1 MTEEMTDYAR
11 IMIKGGDSKKA
22 FDELEKISSVAEGS
36 KKEIQRE
43 YLRASA
49 EAAYGAGNYAAA
61 SERAKKVYADDDN
74 ADKAEKAAD
83 GILTSKALTALKRF
97 EKSDEILADIKEILS
112 EDNDLYIK
120 FAAEAYCLS
129 GVNQFSRGKFE
140 EADGDFTKGLEEAKA
155 RENLPVSEYTAY
167 LKMAAQAAEKTNAL
181 VKAIENLSECAL
193 IIRRDSGE
201 GKEFADI
208 LYKAAGLYCVQERY
222 DDAVTMY
229 DKAAAIYSQFYGE
242 KSEQYVDT
250 LYESCLSLFKA
261 KKYAE
266 TAERIEKLQPIEYR
280 KNEFNSLLSDS
291 YKASKAVGKLIK
303 LKFGG
308 KK

>member
-1 MTEEMTDYAR
+1 
-11 IMIKGGDSKKA
+11 
-22 FDELEKISSVAEGS
+22 
-36 KKEIQRE
+36 
-43 YLRASA
+43 
-49 EAAYGAGNYAAA
+49 
-61 SERAKKVYADDDN
+61 
-74 ADKAEKAAD
+74 
-83 GILTSKALTALKRF
+83 
-97 EKSDEILADIKEILS
+97 
-112 EDNDLYIK
+112 
-120 FAAEAYCLS
+120 
-129 GVNQFSRGKFE
+129 
-140 EADGDFTKGLEEAKA
+140 
-155 RENLPVSEYTAY
+155 
-167 LKMAAQAAEKTNAL
+167 MAAQAAEKTNAL

-266 TAERIEKLQPIEYR
+266 TAERIEKLQPVEYR